1 MLCQKC
7 DSIRAQQFL
16 ANKQKQASSSGSSSG
31 AAVPAGSASKSKATS
46 TKECP
51 PCNVP
56 VVVNELLTYVNVYRD
71 RASAENL
78 WKILSGFYTASE
90 INTAKKLMVCTF
102 AADLAECPLKA
113 ERRKS
118 TTRGVN
124 EVEVD
129 DSVGIFDYL
138 DHRSNLPK
146 ATFAA
151 ANLERLPKYRPEE
164 INICSIA
171 DKQSELGIS
180 VASLAARVDEIATD
194 HSSTQFS
201 SFIQSS
207 KLTSLTLFISSLIV
221 FSRRSHRFVLNWL
234 MASAVSVA
242 HLHLIP
248 RPHLALHQ
256 LVLVTLI
263 DQETLSYTVSMIL
276 ATGKLGATRCLM
288 PSTPRPAEKSQLTT
302 PYESEVRRPAGGVPC
317 S

>member
-201 SFIQSS
+201 SFTEFKTDLTNTVHQQFDSLQSKITQICS
-207 KLTSLTLFISSLIV
+207 QLANGVSSQRGALTS
-221 FSRRSHRFVLNWL
+221 
-234 MASAVSVA
+234 
-242 HLHLIP
+242 LIP

-288 PSTPRPAEKSQLTT
+288 PSTPRPAEKSQLMT